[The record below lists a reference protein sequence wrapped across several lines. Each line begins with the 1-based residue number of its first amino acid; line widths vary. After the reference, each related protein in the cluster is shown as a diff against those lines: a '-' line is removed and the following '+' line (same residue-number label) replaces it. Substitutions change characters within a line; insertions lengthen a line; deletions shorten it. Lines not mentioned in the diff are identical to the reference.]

1 MSNIGLVKNLYQAF
15 AQGDVPTVMQ
25 TLDSNIEWTDAEGFP
40 TGGTY
45 SGSESVLQSVFIPLM
60 TDWDDFRVTAD
71 DFLDAGE
78 RIVALGSYSGSY
90 KATGRSMTAPFAHVW
105 TIKDDKV
112 IKFVQYTDTLVVAR
126 AL

>member
-1 MSNIGLVKNLYQAF
+1 MSNVELIKNLYQAF

-25 TLDSNIEWTDAEGFP
+25 AFDSKIEWTDAEGFP

-45 SGSESVLQSVFIPLM
+45 QGPQAVLQSVFMPLI
-60 TDWDDFRVTAD
+60 TDWDDFRVAAN

-78 RIVALGSYSGSY
+78 RIVALGNYSGSY
-90 KATGRSMTAPFAHVW
+90 KTTGKSMTAPFAHVW
-105 TIKDDKV
+105 TIKNNKV
-112 IKFVQYTDTLVVAR
+112 IKFVQFTDTLVVAR